1 MMGWSRNEPET
12 GKAQSSSKKS
22 RKICR
27 RECRLNN
34 SPAGNCRNM
43 GGALSDGVCS
53 TVQSRGPAENLLFS
67 ITTWLTAGEDRH
79 YYAAAVSA

>member
-1 MMGWSRNEPET
+1 MSL
-12 GKAQSSSKKS
+12 KS
-22 RKICR
+22 
-27 RECRLNN
+27 NN
-34 SPAGNCRNM
+34 SPAGDRRNM

-67 ITTWLTAGEDRH
+67 ITPWLTAGKDRH

>member
-1 MMGWSRNEPET
+1 
-12 GKAQSSSKKS
+12 
-22 RKICR
+22 
-27 RECRLNN
+27 
-34 SPAGNCRNM
+34 M

-67 ITTWLTAGEDRH
+67 ITPWLAAGKDRH